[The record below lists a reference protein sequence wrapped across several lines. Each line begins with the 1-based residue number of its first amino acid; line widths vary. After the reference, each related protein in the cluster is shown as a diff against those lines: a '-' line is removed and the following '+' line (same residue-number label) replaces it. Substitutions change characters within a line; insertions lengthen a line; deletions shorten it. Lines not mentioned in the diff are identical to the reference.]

1 MSLSIVIAACVLGVA
16 GWAFAF
22 IQLHRARRALLERTA
37 VADQVLLQTRYLDL
51 FENAHDAI
59 YTHDLNGGI
68 LSWNRAAE
76 RLSGYSRSE
85 IVRKSIFDLLA
96 PDSLALA
103 REKLHILA
111 SGVVPPVYELVFV
124 DKEGSRRTL
133 EVSAHLVW
141 EAGRPAVVECIAR
154 YITERKRAEIE
165 LQLAKE
171 KAEELSMAKSRFLAY
186 MSHEI
191 RTPLSGVIGMSNLL
205 LETTLND
212 QQQEYS
218 ETIQRSGDA
227 LLTVINDVLDFS
239 KIEAGRMILEPAP
252 FSVRKELA
260 SLLSLFGSQ
269 ARTKR
274 LSMALDMD
282 KRIPDA
288 LEGDA
293 ARLRQVLIN
302 LVGNAVKFTDKGG
315 VELRCEWLHETAGGP
330 LIRFEVND
338 SGIGIPAD
346 SIGTL
351 FDPFTQANGSVA
363 RYGGTGLGLTISRQ
377 IVELMGGNI
386 TVDSEDGAGS
396 TFSFAIVL
404 RRAPETTPGEQ
415 IENAIE
421 VGRMNVKK
429 GAIVLLADDS
439 VVSQTVCLRLLEKL
453 GCDVDIASE
462 GATAIEKWRVRKP
475 DLVLLDC
482 QMPGVD
488 GYEAA
493 ARIRRLEPDGSH
505 TPIVALTANALGGD
519 REKCL
524 AAGMDDYVAKPL
536 QLEQLRGVL
545 EKWVY
550 AHQPERPLE

>member
-1 MSLSIVIAACVLGVA
+1 MA
-16 GWAFAF
+16 
-22 IQLHRARRALLERTA
+22 TN
-37 VADQVLLQTRYLDL
+37 QVLLQTRYLDL

-124 DKEGSRRTL
+124 EKEGSRRTL

-154 YITERKRAEIE
+154 DITERKRAEIE

-205 LETTLND
+205 LETTLNE

-239 KIEAGRMILEPAP
+239 KIEAGRMILESGR
-252 FSVRKELA
+252 FSIRKELA

-269 ARTKR
+269 TRAKR
-274 LSMALDMD
+274 LNMTLEVDP
-282 KRIPDA
+282 RISDA

-302 LVGNAVKFTDKGG
+302 LVGNAVKFTDRGG
-315 VELRCEWLHETAGGP
+315 IELRCELLQETAEGP
-330 LIRFEVND
+330 LIRFEISD

-363 RYGGTGLGLTISRQ
+363 RYGGTGLGLSISRQ

-386 TVDSEDGAGS
+386 TLDSEDGAGS

-404 RRAPETTPGEQ
+404 KHATETAAVGQTVNALETARAS
-415 IENAIE
+415 AK
-421 VGRMNVKK
+421 R

-453 GCDVDIASE
+453 GCDVDVASE
-462 GATAIEKWRVRKP
+462 GATAVEKWRARRP

-482 QMPGVD
+482 QMPGID

-493 ARIRRLEPDGSH
+493 TRIRQLESNGNH

-545 EKWVY
+545 EKWIY
-550 AHQPERPLE
+550 AHQPDEPA

>member
-1 MSLSIVIAACVLGVA
+1 MTSPIAIIVCLMGAA
-16 GWAFAF
+16 GWAFAL
-22 IQLHRARRALLERTA
+22 IQYRRARRASQERTA
-37 VADQVLLQTRYLDL
+37 ATNQVLLQTRYLDL

-124 DKEGSRRTL
+124 EKEGSRRTL

-154 YITERKRAEIE
+154 DITERKRAEIE

-205 LETTLND
+205 LETTLNE

-239 KIEAGRMILEPAP
+239 KIEAGRMILESGR
-252 FSVRKELA
+252 FSIRKELA

-269 ARTKR
+269 ARSKR
-274 LSMALDMD
+274 LNMTLEVDH
-282 KRIPDA
+282 RISDV

-302 LVGNAVKFTDKGG
+302 LVGNAVKFTDRGG
-315 VELRCEWLHETAGGP
+315 IELRCELLQDTAEGP
-330 LIRFEVND
+330 LIRFEISD

-363 RYGGTGLGLTISRQ
+363 RYGGTGLGLSISRQ

-396 TFSFAIVL
+396 TFSFAIVFK
-404 RRAPETTPGEQ
+404 RASETAPGGQ
-415 IENAIE
+415 AANAIE
-421 VGRMNVKK
+421 TARATAKR

-453 GCDVDIASE
+453 GCDVDVASE
-462 GATAIEKWRVRKP
+462 GATAVEKWHARRP

-493 ARIRRLEPDGSH
+493 ARIRQLEPNGWH

-550 AHQPERPLE
+550 ARQPDKPAA

>member
-1 MSLSIVIAACVLGVA
+1 MTSWITTIACLLGAA
-16 GWAFAF
+16 GWVFA
-22 IQLHRARRALLERTA
+22 LVHYRLARRASRERT
-37 VADQVLLQTRYLDL
+37 VATNQVLLQTRYLDL

-124 DKEGSRRTL
+124 EKEGSRRTL

-154 YITERKRAEIE
+154 DITERKRAEIE

-205 LETTLND
+205 LETTLNE

-239 KIEAGRMILEPAP
+239 KIEAGRMILESGR
-252 FSVRKELA
+252 FSIRKELA

-269 ARTKR
+269 TRAKR
-274 LSMALDMD
+274 LNMTLEVDP
-282 KRIPDA
+282 RISDA

-302 LVGNAVKFTDKGG
+302 LVGNAVKFTDRGG
-315 VELRCEWLHETAGGP
+315 IELRCELLQETAEGP
-330 LIRFEVND
+330 LIRFEISD

-363 RYGGTGLGLTISRQ
+363 RYGGTGLGLSISRQ

-386 TVDSEDGAGS
+386 TLDSEDGAGS

-404 RRAPETTPGEQ
+404 KHATETAAVGQTVNALETARAS
-415 IENAIE
+415 AK
-421 VGRMNVKK
+421 R

-453 GCDVDIASE
+453 GCDVDVASE
-462 GATAIEKWRVRKP
+462 GATAVEKWRARRP

-482 QMPGVD
+482 QMPGID

-493 ARIRRLEPDGSH
+493 TRIRQLESNGNH

-545 EKWVY
+545 EKWIY
-550 AHQPERPLE
+550 AHQPDKPA